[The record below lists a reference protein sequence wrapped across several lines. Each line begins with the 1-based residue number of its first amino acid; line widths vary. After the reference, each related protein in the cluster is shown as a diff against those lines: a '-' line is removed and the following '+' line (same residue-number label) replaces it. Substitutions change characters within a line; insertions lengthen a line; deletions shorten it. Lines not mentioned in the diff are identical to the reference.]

1 MESGDTSDTNKTQQP
16 APSLREE
23 MSKLIESMDPQGLLN
38 IGDQEDN
45 RHSNS
50 GVDPSKEGDAH
61 RDEHEIS
68 LTDNGSDRGSAAGS
82 GSEHDGS
89 ERAGS
94 AKKGYR
100 MEVGSP
106 NFRIVDILPPATLQA
121 IVPLQ
126 PPVHAA
132 AGQVPVPLQG
142 TGTKDANTVRES
154 TSSTGPHN
162 FVVPTSTADKN
173 PNQTIRGKNIFVE
186 PPKSKGSALN
196 PENVSSQTSQNMT
209 DTETASNIRKV
220 PSGVKPPNPKN
231 SLPPK
236 KTAPVEP
243 DAVPSKTYEA
253 ILANKKKQEKAGTIG
268 GIASGQGPTEV
279 GSFFNKGDNRVLR
292 SVYREDVSKLSI
304 SSLSFNPVSWKCA
317 SCPNNHSILE
327 GKGGRCVIIL
337 ADQNFPAVLPSAEN
351 RCMAIVRLEHGSL
364 DELIDLFLKISRPVT
379 IPEGTIILF
388 GSLSSL
394 ARIGTQS
401 YASACINGK
410 RRITGAIKNSV
421 AVPFVPPPLG
431 GCNDP
436 ELIRNLVDVCVWL
449 GSISGFPLSGT
460 CKVLVDLIMDEVD
473 GGEGEVKHLDRPVF
487 LPTNL
492 DSYDGEHVTS
502 PGRPGIPAF
511 VPSWSQTDEKR
522 FLDGLLTDLN
532 DSLLA
537 GLDPN
542 PNLSRSKT
550 KPSMYPA
557 VRSGSV
563 ERIVFIGGSNA
574 KNLSQAASMLGID
587 AHMIASGGWKLT
599 RENVDK
605 LLPDLHELLSS
616 LPPATP
622 IVLFCLDNSS
632 FLAATEEGG
641 MVPISK
647 CVPGDK
653 GYHVNGALV
662 VAPERALQLSLDQ
675 LKRIV
680 EEFPDYDFF
689 IISPVTRY
697 VANPCCTNTSHVTN
711 FGDPDFL
718 SSIISDLTKLKFQ
731 LRKKLQPAVIL
742 DGIELA
748 CGAGCGREKV
758 EQTLRAGWALDP
770 VHPTSH
776 VYAKMALNLIEKVA
790 APASKPDS
798 RKRKRSDESG
808 SGTGS
813 HGGAP
818 APLPRSNRQSD
829 FQRDLSRDRSSGAG
843 YNPHQSGSGYG
854 SGYGDYRQ
862 SHSSR
867 GNFNPSRGRAG
878 SVSSRGTSG
887 AGSNRFEADRGR
899 GYQGSR
905 GGFEG
910 GYGGRGL
917 PRGRPW
923 PRW

>member
-1 MESGDTSDTNKTQQP
+1 
-16 APSLREE
+16 
-23 MSKLIESMDPQGLLN
+23 
-38 IGDQEDN
+38 
-45 RHSNS
+45 
-50 GVDPSKEGDAH
+50 
-61 RDEHEIS
+61 
-68 LTDNGSDRGSAAGS
+68 
-82 GSEHDGS
+82 
-89 ERAGS
+89 
-94 AKKGYR
+94 
-100 MEVGSP
+100 
-106 NFRIVDILPPATLQA
+106 
-121 IVPLQ
+121 
-126 PPVHAA
+126 
-132 AGQVPVPLQG
+132 
-142 TGTKDANTVRES
+142 
-154 TSSTGPHN
+154 
-162 FVVPTSTADKN
+162 
-173 PNQTIRGKNIFVE
+173 
-186 PPKSKGSALN
+186 
-196 PENVSSQTSQNMT
+196 
-209 DTETASNIRKV
+209 
-220 PSGVKPPNPKN
+220 
-231 SLPPK
+231 
-236 KTAPVEP
+236 
-243 DAVPSKTYEA
+243 
-253 ILANKKKQEKAGTIG
+253 
-268 GIASGQGPTEV
+268 
-279 GSFFNKGDNRVLR
+279 
-292 SVYREDVSKLSI
+292 
-304 SSLSFNPVSWKCA
+304 
-317 SCPNNHSILE
+317 
-327 GKGGRCVIIL
+327 
-337 ADQNFPAVLPSAEN
+337 
-351 RCMAIVRLEHGSL
+351 
-364 DELIDLFLKISRPVT
+364 
-379 IPEGTIILF
+379 
-388 GSLSSL
+388 
-394 ARIGTQS
+394 
-401 YASACINGK
+401 
-410 RRITGAIKNSV
+410 
-421 AVPFVPPPLG
+421 
-431 GCNDP
+431 
-436 ELIRNLVDVCVWL
+436 
-449 GSISGFPLSGT
+449 LSGT

>member
-1 MESGDTSDTNKTQQP
+1 
-16 APSLREE
+16 
-23 MSKLIESMDPQGLLN
+23 
-38 IGDQEDN
+38 
-45 RHSNS
+45 
-50 GVDPSKEGDAH
+50 
-61 RDEHEIS
+61 
-68 LTDNGSDRGSAAGS
+68 
-82 GSEHDGS
+82 
-89 ERAGS
+89 
-94 AKKGYR
+94 
-100 MEVGSP
+100 
-106 NFRIVDILPPATLQA
+106 
-121 IVPLQ
+121 
-126 PPVHAA
+126 
-132 AGQVPVPLQG
+132 
-142 TGTKDANTVRES
+142 
-154 TSSTGPHN
+154 
-162 FVVPTSTADKN
+162 
-173 PNQTIRGKNIFVE
+173 
-186 PPKSKGSALN
+186 
-196 PENVSSQTSQNMT
+196 
-209 DTETASNIRKV
+209 
-220 PSGVKPPNPKN
+220 
-231 SLPPK
+231 
-236 KTAPVEP
+236 
-243 DAVPSKTYEA
+243 
-253 ILANKKKQEKAGTIG
+253 
-268 GIASGQGPTEV
+268 
-279 GSFFNKGDNRVLR
+279 
-292 SVYREDVSKLSI
+292 
-304 SSLSFNPVSWKCA
+304 
-317 SCPNNHSILE
+317 
-327 GKGGRCVIIL
+327 
-337 ADQNFPAVLPSAEN
+337 
-351 RCMAIVRLEHGSL
+351 
-364 DELIDLFLKISRPVT
+364 
-379 IPEGTIILF
+379 
-388 GSLSSL
+388 
-394 ARIGTQS
+394 
-401 YASACINGK
+401 
-410 RRITGAIKNSV
+410 
-421 AVPFVPPPLG
+421 
-431 GCNDP
+431 
-436 ELIRNLVDVCVWL
+436 
-449 GSISGFPLSGT
+449 
-460 CKVLVDLIMDEVD
+460 
-473 GGEGEVKHLDRPVF
+473 
-487 LPTNL
+487 
-492 DSYDGEHVTS
+492 
-502 PGRPGIPAF
+502 
-511 VPSWSQTDEKR
+511 
-522 FLDGLLTDLN
+522 
-532 DSLLA
+532 
-537 GLDPN
+537 
-542 PNLSRSKT
+542 
-550 KPSMYPA
+550 
-557 VRSGSV
+557 
-563 ERIVFIGGSNA
+563 
-574 KNLSQAASMLGID
+574 
-587 AHMIASGGWKLT
+587 
-599 RENVDK
+599 
-605 LLPDLHELLSS
+605 
-616 LPPATP
+616 
-622 IVLFCLDNSS
+622 
-632 FLAATEEGG
+632 
-641 MVPISK
+641 MVPILK